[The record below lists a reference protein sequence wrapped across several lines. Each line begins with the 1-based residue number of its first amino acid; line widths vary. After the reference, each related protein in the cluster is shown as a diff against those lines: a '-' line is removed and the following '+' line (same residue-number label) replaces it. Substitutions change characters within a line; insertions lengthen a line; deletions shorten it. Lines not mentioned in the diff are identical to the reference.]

1 MHLPTL
7 SKPMRAP
14 ADLGLAAM
22 ATLPRQ
28 PRRWAQWLACG
39 VVLAS
44 LPCLALAGSSEVE
57 AVHVLQRLAYGPAPG
72 DVARVMAMGVD
83 AYIDAQ
89 LHPQTLPMPLTLQ
102 ARLDALGTLS
112 GSQSELVQRFREA
125 TAQAKA
131 QRSADSEANMAQRKA
146 LQQQLRT
153 EAAQARLWRAVA
165 SPRQLEEVMVDFWFN
180 HFNVF
185 EGKGLDHALVAS
197 YEREAIRPWALGR
210 FRDLLGATAH
220 HPAML
225 FYLDNWLSQGQGP
238 KGGKGLN
245 ENFARELMEL
255 HTLGVDGGY
264 TQNDVTELARI
275 LTGWTLAPEQPL
287 QPLPPRRARQLA
299 EWRDASQRTSR
310 PALPSGSAFLF
321 DPGRHDPGDKVWLG
335 RTVGGQGQAE
345 GEWALDVLAAHPATA
360 RHIALQL
367 AQQFVSE
374 QPPPELVQAL
384 ARRFTETDGDI
395 RAVLDTLFHSPAFR
409 DPAIRGRLFKTPYR
423 YVVSSVRATGWPL
436 DDVRP
441 VMGAL
446 QQLGMP
452 LYGRQTPDGY
462 PLDAATW
469 LSPDALTRR
478 LQLATAWASGK
489 PFKAP
494 PVDDGA
500 LLATWGAAVSPAT
513 RAKVVHAEPAMR
525 AAMVLGSPDAMWH

>member
-1 MHLPTL
+1 MTPPAAPSEPMLPRRGCGHLARWVACVAVL
-7 SKPMRAP
+7 VGAAP
-14 ADLGLAAM
+14 A
-22 ATLPRQ
+22 
-28 PRRWAQWLACG
+28 
-39 VVLAS
+39 VH
-44 LPCLALAGSSEVE
+44 AGSSEAE

-89 LHPQTLPMPLTLQ
+89 LHPQGLAMPPDLQ
-102 ARLDALGTLS
+102 ARLDALDTVAL
-112 GSQSELVQRFREA
+112 SQSSLVAQFREA

-131 QRSADSEANMAQRKA
+131 QQAVGGDAATQRKD

-185 EGKGLDHALVAS
+185 EGKGLDRALVAS
-197 YEREAIRPWALGR
+197 YEREAIRPHALGR

-225 FYLDNWLSQGQGP
+225 FYLDNWLSQGPGLAP
-238 KGGKGLN
+238 GRPGAKNGKGLN

-264 TQNDVTELARI
+264 TQSDVTELARI
-275 LTGWTLAPEQPL
+275 LTGWTLAPEAPR

-299 EWRDASQRTSR
+299 EWRDASQRASR
-310 PALPSGSAFLF
+310 PALPQGSAFLF
-321 DPGRHDPGDKVWLG
+321 DPARHDPGDKVWLG
-335 RTVGGQGQAE
+335 RTVTGRGQEE

-360 RHIALQL
+360 RHIAFQL
-367 AQQFVSE
+367 AQQFVSD
-374 QPPPELVQAL
+374 PPPAELVQAL

-423 YVVSSVRATGWPL
+423 YVVSAVRATGWPL

-500 LLATWGAAVSPAT
+500 LLQTWAGAVSPAT

>member
-1 MHLPTL
+1 MTL
-7 SKPMRAP
+7 LATPSVSMSPRRGCRRLVRWVACVAMLVGAAP
-14 ADLGLAAM
+14 A
-22 ATLPRQ
+22 
-28 PRRWAQWLACG
+28 
-39 VVLAS
+39 VH
-44 LPCLALAGSSEVE
+44 AGSSEAE

-72 DVARVMAMGVD
+72 DIARVMAMGVD

-89 LHPQTLPMPLTLQ
+89 LHPHGLAMPSDLQ
-102 ARLDALGTLS
+102 ARLDALDTVAL
-112 GSQSELVQRFREA
+112 SQSSLVAQFREA

-131 QRSADSEANMAQRKA
+131 QQASGADAAATQRKD
-146 LQQQLRT
+146 LQQLLRT

-185 EGKGLDHALVAS
+185 EGKGLDRALVAN
-197 YEREAIRPWALGR
+197 YEREAIRPHALGR

-225 FYLDNWLSQGQGP
+225 FYLDNWLSQGPGTAP
-238 KGGKGLN
+238 GRPGAKGGKGLN

-264 TQNDVTELARI
+264 TQSDVTELARI
-275 LTGWTLAPEQPL
+275 LTGWTLAPEAPR

-299 EWRDASQRTSR
+299 EWRDASQRASR
-310 PALPSGSAFLF
+310 PALPQGSAFLF
-321 DPGRHDPGDKVWLG
+321 DPARHDPGDKVWLG
-335 RTVGGQGQAE
+335 RTVIGRGQEE
-345 GEWALDVLAAHPATA
+345 GEWALDVLATHPATA
-360 RHIALQL
+360 RHIAFQL

-374 QPPPELVQAL
+374 SPPPELVQAL

-423 YVVSSVRATGWPL
+423 YVVSSLRATGWPL

-441 VMGAL
+441 MLGAL

-500 LLATWGAAVSPAT
+500 LLQTWGGVVSPAT

>member
-1 MHLPTL
+1 MAPVPRPQ
-7 SKPMRAP
+7 KPK
-14 ADLGLAAM
+14 
-22 ATLPRQ
+22 
-28 PRRWAQWLACG
+28 RWVVWLVCG
-39 VVLAS
+39 ALLAS
-44 LPCLALAGSSEVE
+44 ASSSACAGSSEAE
-57 AVHVLQRLAYGPAPG
+57 AVHVLQRLTYGPAPG
-72 DVARVMAMGVD
+72 DVARVMASGVD
-83 AYIDAQ
+83 AYIDSQ
-89 LHPQTLPMPLTLQ
+89 LHPQGLAMPASWQ

-112 GSQSELVQRFREA
+112 GSQSDLVTQFRDA
-125 TAQAKA
+125 AAQAKA
-131 QRSADSEANMAQRKA
+131 QRNTDAEAADAQRKA

-185 EGKGLDHALVAS
+185 EGKGLDHVLVAN
-197 YEREAIRPWALGR
+197 YEREAIRPHALGR

-225 FYLDNWLSQGQGP
+225 FYLDNWLSQRQGA

-245 ENFARELMEL
+245 KNFARELMEL

-275 LTGWTLAPEQPL
+275 LTGWTIAPEQPL
-287 QPLPPRRARQLA
+287 QPMSPRRTRQLA
-299 EWRDASQRTSR
+299 DWRDASQRASR
-310 PALPSGSAFLF
+310 PGLPPGSAFLF
-321 DPGRHDPGDKVWLG
+321 DPSRHDPGDKVWLG
-335 RTVGGQGQAE
+335 RTVTGRGQEE

-360 RHIALQL
+360 RHIAFQL

-374 QPPPELVQAL
+374 QPPAELVQAL
-384 ARRFTETDGDI
+384 ALRFTETDGDI
-395 RAVLDTLFHSPAFR
+395 RAVLDTLFHSQAFR
-409 DPAIRGRLFKTPYR
+409 DPAVRGRLFKTPYR
-423 YVVSSVRATGWPL
+423 YVVSVVRATGLPL

-441 VMGAL
+441 VLGAL

-489 PFKAP
+489 PFKAH

-500 LLATWGAAVSPAT
+500 LLQAWGGAISAAT